1 MTNNL
6 KTFFQNK
13 KSFFSDKIIITIL
26 LWFIP
31 ILFITLLVI
40 DGFIF
45 YRYSYTV
52 VNSESQKEHSQISLD
67 EKGLNQATK
76 ILEERQAALQK
87 LLSQ

>member
-1 MTNNL
+1 MNNL

-13 KSFFSDKIIITIL
+13 KFSFTNKTIITVIF
-26 LWFIP
+26 WFIP
-31 ILFITLLVI
+31 ILFAILLII

-52 VNSESQKEHSQISLD
+52 VNSVPEAEHSQISLD
-67 EKGLNQATK
+67 EKGLSQATK

-87 LLSQ
+87 LLGK